1 MREKKESRMLSIL
14 LKILL
19 LLVISIEAL
28 DIFEVVHNQQHFD
41 YFQSSL
47 NTIDNV
53 FTTPALIGKVT
64 YYAR

>member
-19 LLVISIEAL
+19 ILVISIEGM
-28 DIFEVVHNQQHFD
+28 DIFETVHNQRHFS
-41 YFQSSL
+41 YMQTSL

-53 FTTPALIGKVT
+53 FATPALIGKVT